1 MLKLSFISKNTRETD
16 NTLEKSTKI
25 LYDACIG
32 SPGASLSCLRGYKS
46 NMAPGTVKRAITE
59 SSSSL
64 IDVIMV
70 SHPDIIYENGVINTT
85 ISDHLPVSVR
95 LNLKIPR
102 PPPCY
107 ITVRSYAN
115 YDPVNFAT
123 DLASKAPE
131 LLTIFDE
138 FDVNTKLSIF
148 NKVFQSTLQDHA
160 PIKTIKV
167 RSRP

>member
-1 MLKLSFISKNTRETD
+1 
-16 NTLEKSTKI
+16 
-25 LYDACIG
+25 
-32 SPGASLSCLRGYKS
+32 
-46 NMAPGTVKRAITE
+46 
-59 SSSSL
+59 
-64 IDVIMV
+64 MV

-85 ISDHLPVSVR
+85 ISDHLPVFVR

-115 YDPVNFAT
+115 YDPVNFST

-138 FDVNTKLSIF
+138 SDVNTKLSIF

-167 RSRP
+167 RSRPWGPVRGKFRQATWPWTGDMRVTNWRRPTDCCNELAKATQMSRQTDSELQNCKCSADCGIFARNYLRS